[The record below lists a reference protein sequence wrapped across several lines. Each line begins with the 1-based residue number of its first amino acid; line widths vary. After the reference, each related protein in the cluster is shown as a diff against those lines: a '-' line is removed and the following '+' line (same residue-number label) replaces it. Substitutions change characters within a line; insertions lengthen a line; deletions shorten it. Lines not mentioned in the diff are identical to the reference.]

1 MKNVRVS
8 CVALSLLGLLLCGP
22 SIAGD
27 APEISR
33 STGVE
38 GGVIVF
44 WPRIIPRSETV
55 NTRALAK
62 KIQTRLKALV
72 AQALPGRPL
81 DVRPEPERVCPQAG
95 CQAMTVGV
103 LLARKGSGCI
113 VVALLSRPGKALT
126 RLVPWV
132 GKVKL
137 KQEWVPFREAPE
149 SFLTIKDFAP
159 CDQVMAQLPANE
171 SQIIKMIK
179 DAEPARKKKSPSRRP
194 R

>member
-1 MKNVRVS
+1 MKTVQII
-8 CVALSLLGLLLCGP
+8 CAALFSLSLLLCGQ
-22 SIAGD
+22 STAGD

-33 STGVE
+33 STGSP

-62 KIQTRLKALV
+62 KIQMRLKTLV
-72 AQALPGRPL
+72 TQALPGRPL

-103 LLARKGSGCI
+103 LLARKGKGCI
-113 VVALLSRPGKALT
+113 AVALLSRPGQALT

-137 KQEWVPFREAPE
+137 KQEWVPFRKPPE
-149 SFLTIKDFAP
+149 TYLTINDFTP
-159 CDQVMAQLPANE
+159 CDQVMDQLPANE
-171 SQIIKMIK
+171 GQIVKMIK
-179 DAEPARKKKSPSRRP
+179 DAEPASKKK
-194 R
+194 

>member
-8 CVALSLLGLLLCGP
+8 CVALGLLGLLLCGR
-22 SIAGD
+22 SNASD

-62 KIQTRLKALV
+62 KIQARLKTLV
-72 AQALPGRPL
+72 TQALPGRPL

-113 VVALLSRPGKALT
+113 AVALLGRPGKALT
-126 RLVPWV
+126 HLVPWV
-132 GKVKL
+132 GKVKV
-137 KQEWVPFREAPE
+137 KQEWVPFRKPPE
-149 SFLTIKDFAP
+149 SFLTINDFTP

-171 SQIIKMIK
+171 NQIIKMIK
-179 DAEPARKKKSPSRRP
+179 DAEPARKKK
-194 R
+194 

>member
-1 MKNVRVS
+1 MPVKTVRVI
-8 CVALSLLGLLLCGP
+8 CIALGFASLLVCGP

-33 STGVE
+33 STGTQ

-44 WPRIIPRSETV
+44 WPRIIPRSETI

-62 KIQTRLKALV
+62 KIQTRLKTLV
-72 AQALPGRPL
+72 EKALPGRPL

-103 LLARKGSGCI
+103 LLARKGKGCI
-113 VVALLSRPGKALT
+113 AVALLSRPGQALT

-137 KQEWVPFREAPE
+137 KQEWVPFRKPPE
-149 SFLTIKDFAP
+149 TFLTINDFAA
-159 CDQVMAQLPANE
+159 CDQVMTQLSANE
-171 SQIIKMIK
+171 EQIIKMIK
-179 DAEPARKKKSPSRRP
+179 DAEPARKKK
-194 R
+194 